1 MIENEYKFTVENIN
15 RTVKDFQVCH
25 QERAGNHYWYLKELQ
40 VPSEWIMKLNPIT
53 NDFEICRE
61 ITIWFEKLSTDN
73 SYTPRS
79 CRTIPKTVIKL
90 RKQYEMR
97 LKELKEQK
105 IRDKLTIMAGDFEEC
120 D

>member
-1 MIENEYKFTVENIN
+1 MIEDKYKFTVENIN
-15 RTVKDFQVCH
+15 RTVKDLQVCH
-25 QERAGNHYWYLKELQ
+25 QERGGYHFWYLKEFQ
-40 VPSEWIMKLNPIT
+40 AQHEWIMKLNPDDKT
-53 NDFEICRE
+53 FEICRE
-61 ITIWFEKLSTDN
+61 VTIWFEHISTDN

-79 CRTIPKTVIKL
+79 CRTIPKTVRKL

-105 IRDKLTIMAGDFEEC
+105 IKNKLMIMAGDFEEC

>member
-1 MIENEYKFTVENIN
+1 MIEDEYKFTVENIN
-15 RTVKDFQVCH
+15 RTVKNLQVCH
-25 QERAGNHYWYLKELQ
+25 QERGGYHYWYLNELQ
-40 VPSEWIMKLNPIT
+40 LPTEWIMRLNPIT

-61 ITIWFEKLSTDN
+61 VTIWFEQVSTDD

-79 CRTIPKTVIKL
+79 CRTIPKTVRKL
-90 RKQYEMR
+90 RKQYETK
-97 LKELKEQK
+97 LIELKEQK

>member
-15 RTVKDFQVCH
+15 RTVKNLQVCH
-25 QERAGNHYWYLKELQ
+25 QERCGNHYWYLNEFK
-40 VPSEWIMKLNPIT
+40 VPNEWIMKFDPVDKT
-53 NDFEICRE
+53 FEICRE
-61 ITIWFEKLSTDN
+61 VTLWFEHISTDN

-79 CRTIPKTVIKL
+79 CRTLQKTIIKL